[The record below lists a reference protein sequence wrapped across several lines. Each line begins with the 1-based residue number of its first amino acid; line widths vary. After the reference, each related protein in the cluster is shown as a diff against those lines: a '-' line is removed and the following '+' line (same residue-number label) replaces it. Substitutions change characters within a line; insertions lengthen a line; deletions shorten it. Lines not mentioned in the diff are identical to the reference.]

1 MKHNFIITF
10 ITIILFILYLYS
22 CSTTTKEIK
31 EVQNEIQIE
40 EVETNNKLKGRKF
53 KLVSAYPEMNITIEF
68 DENKVYGFSAIN
80 NYFSEYLTDGD
91 IFSVKSIATTK
102 KTASKEYREAESKY
116 LNMLRDATSYKLN
129 GKKLTIYTL
138 LSGENLVFEEF

>member
-1 MKHNFIITF
+1 MKHNFIIFF
-10 ITIILFILYLYS
+10 ITIILSILYS
-22 CSTTTKEIK
+22 CSTTAEIK
-31 EVQNEIQIE
+31 EVKEETQIE
-40 EVETNNKLKGRKF
+40 EEKIEIKNELNGRKF

-68 DENKVYGFSAIN
+68 GENKVYGFSAIN

-102 KTASKEYREAESKY
+102 KTASKEYREAENKY

-129 GKKLTIYTL
+129 GNKLTIYTL

>member
-1 MKHNFIITF
+1 MKRNFIITF
-10 ITIILFILYLYS
+10 ITIILFILYS
-22 CSTTTKEIK
+22 CSTTTEIK
-31 EVQNEIQIE
+31 ETQIIIE
-40 EVETNNKLKGRKF
+40 EKIETKNELKGRKF

-102 KTASKEYREAESKY
+102 KTASKEYREAENKY
-116 LNMLRDATSYKLN
+116 LNMLKDATSYKLN

-138 LSGENLVFEEF
+138 LSDENLVFEEF

>member
-1 MKHNFIITF
+1 MKHNFIIFF
-10 ITIILFILYLYS
+10 IPIILSILYS
-22 CSTTTKEIK
+22 CSTIAEIK
-31 EVQNEIQIE
+31 ETQIE
-40 EVETNNKLKGRKF
+40 EEKIEIKNELNGRKF

-68 DENKVYGFSAIN
+68 GENKVYGFSAIN

-102 KTASKEYREAESKY
+102 KTASKEYREAENKY

-129 GKKLTIYTL
+129 GNKLTIYTL

>member
-1 MKHNFIITF
+1 MKHNFIIFF
-10 ITIILFILYLYS
+10 ITIILSILYS
-22 CSTTTKEIK
+22 CSTTAEIK
-31 EVQNEIQIE
+31 ETQIE
-40 EVETNNKLKGRKF
+40 EEKIEIKNELNGRKF

-68 DENKVYGFSAIN
+68 GENKVYGFSAIN
-80 NYFSEYLTDGD
+80 NYFSEYLIDGD

-102 KTASKEYREAESKY
+102 KTASKEYREAENKY

-129 GKKLTIYTL
+129 GNKLTIYTL

>member
-1 MKHNFIITF
+1 MKRNFIITF
-10 ITIILFILYLYS
+10 ITIILFILYS
-22 CSTTTKEIK
+22 CSTTTEIK
-31 EVQNEIQIE
+31 EPQIIIE
-40 EVETNNKLKGRKF
+40 EKIETKNELKGRKF

-116 LNMLRDATSYKLN
+116 LNMLKDATSYKLN

-138 LSGENLVFEEF
+138 LSDENLVFEEF

>member
-1 MKHNFIITF
+1 MKRNFIITF
-10 ITIILFILYLYS
+10 ITIILLILYS
-22 CSTTTKEIK
+22 CSTTAEIK

-102 KTASKEYREAESKY
+102 KTGSKEYREAENKY
-116 LNMLRDATSYKLN
+116 LNMLKDATSYKLN

-138 LSGENLVFEEF
+138 LSDENLVFEEF

>member
-1 MKHNFIITF
+1 MKNNFIIIF
-10 ITIILFILYLYS
+10 IIISLILYS
-22 CSTTTKEIK
+22 CSTTVEIK
-31 EVQNEIQIE
+31 EVPNETQIE

-68 DENKVYGFSAIN
+68 DEDKVYGFSAIN

-91 IFSVKSIATTK
+91 IFSVKDIATTK
-102 KTASKEYREAESKY
+102 KTASKEYRDAESKY
-116 LNMLRDATSYKLN
+116 LNMLKDATSYKISGN
-129 GKKLTIYTL
+129 KLTIYTL

>member
-1 MKHNFIITF
+1 MKRNFIMTF
-10 ITIILFILYLYS
+10 ITIILFILYS
-22 CSTTTKEIK
+22 CSTTTEIK
-31 EVQNEIQIE
+31 EPQIIIE
-40 EVETNNKLKGRKF
+40 EKIETKNELKGRKF

-102 KTASKEYREAESKY
+102 KTASKEYREAENKY
-116 LNMLRDATSYKLN
+116 LNMLKDATSYKLN

-138 LSGENLVFEEF
+138 LSDENLVFEEF

>member
-1 MKHNFIITF
+1 MKHNFIIFF
-10 ITIILFILYLYS
+10 ITIILSILYS
-22 CSTTTKEIK
+22 CSTTAEIK
-31 EVQNEIQIE
+31 ETQIE
-40 EVETNNKLKGRKF
+40 EEKIEIKNELNGRKF

-68 DENKVYGFSAIN
+68 GENRVYGFSAIN
-80 NYFSEYLTDGD
+80 NYFSEYLADGD

-102 KTASKEYREAESKY
+102 KTASKEYREAENKY

-129 GKKLTIYTL
+129 GNKLTIYTL

>member
-1 MKHNFIITF
+1 MKRDFIITF
-10 ITIILFILYLYS
+10 ITIILFILYS
-22 CSTTTKEIK
+22 CSTTSEIK
-31 EVQNEIQIE
+31 EVQSEIQIE
-40 EVETNNKLKGRKF
+40 EVETNNKLKGKKF

-68 DENKVYGFSAIN
+68 GENKVYGFSAIN

-116 LNMLRDATSYKLN
+116 LNMLKDATSYKLN

-138 LSGENLVFEEF
+138 LSDENLVFEEF